1 VTFWQPL
8 VCFEGCFLAILAFYA
23 SFWSIM
29 AYNPY
34 DLTQHPPRSPRCRLG
49 GMVILP
55 RLLDKARA
63 TIQNT
68 HGEYTYGCS
77 LDQYVLTFFGIEE
90 KSLLAEV
97 AKGLGD
103 GDIFAWIVANA
114 KHKRSGQ
121 EIASFSAYHEQR
133 TGGSPEKRERMS
145 QYQSSTPAG
154 AKREDIFTWFDVL
167 DLDDHQS
174 FGGKV

>member
-1 VTFWQPL
+1 
-8 VCFEGCFLAILAFYA
+8 
-23 SFWSIM
+23 M

-63 TIQNT
+63 TVNNT
-68 HGEYTYGCS
+68 QGEYTYGCS
-77 LDQYVLTFFGIEE
+77 LDQYVLIFFGIDE

-103 GDIFAWIVANA
+103 GEIFAWIIANA

-121 EIASFSAYHEQR
+121 EIASFSAYHDQR
-133 TGGSPEKRERMS
+133 TGGSPEKRDRMS

-154 AKREDIFTWFDVL
+154 AKRDDIFTWFDVL

>member
-1 VTFWQPL
+1 
-8 VCFEGCFLAILAFYA
+8 
-23 SFWSIM
+23 
-29 AYNPY
+29 
-34 DLTQHPPRSPRCRLG
+34 
-49 GMVILP
+49 MVILP
-55 RLLDKARA
+55 RLIDKARA
-63 TIQNT
+63 TINNT
-68 HGEYTYGCS
+68 QGEYTYGCS
-77 LDQYVLTFFGIEE
+77 LDQYVLTFFGIDE

-103 GDIFAWIVANA
+103 GDLFAWIIAHA

-154 AKREDIFTWFDVL
+154 AKRDDIFTWFDVL